1 MSSKESEVIIVNA
14 TTEKKSATTSDN
26 NNVKKKASRNQH
38 RYSCSDSMEDQ
49 LESESLLVNNKK
61 QSQCNIPMSPVS
73 SSSYINSP
81 SELSGLN
88 LPIKLSA
95 SQSTTSISSKNSI
108 CSPQFCCGRN
118 PKKITFIVFA
128 IVLLWS
134 IVIFCLNMQKQ
145 LSLHNEKM
153 GILQEEILK
162 LELRNADLKHENG
175 KINVFLQKIATLL
188 RTSKTNKTL
197 YSQRGSTAKPKK
209 KETPKNEICTANGQK
224 CIFPF
229 IYKNVVHRSCIKEWS
244 YPRPWC
250 ATKVDHDGMYISGD
264 SSSWSDCL
272 ESC

>member
-81 SELSGLN
+81 SELSDVSSSQKLLRNPSSNNISVKDSPELQSIQPAHSGLN

-188 RTSKTNKTL
+188 RTSKMNKTL
-197 YSQRGSTAKPKK
+197 YSQRGKYHKK
-209 KETPKNEICTANGQK
+209 Q
-224 CIFPF
+224 FL
-229 IYKNVVHRSCIKEWS
+229 
-244 YPRPWC
+244 
-250 ATKVDHDGMYISGD
+250 
-264 SSSWSDCL
+264 L
-272 ESC
+272 E